1 MDISTPFRDTIQ
13 HKLQSGEWRAG
24 DRLPTERALSEQ
36 FGISRTT
43 VRKVFQEMKAQGLI
57 SQTVGSGTYVTDL
70 AAAAALKSLATGDTV
85 QQTSPSE
92 LMEARLALEPA
103 IIELVIG
110 NATSADFA
118 RMDAC
123 CVKAEAAGTVEEF
136 EHWDGMLHEVI
147 ADAAH
152 NSFVSSVFKLMN
164 QVRAQGEWGL
174 LKKRSLRPER
184 RIAYQNEHRLLVD
197 AIKDRDL
204 VRAKDLAT
212 GHLIH
217 VRKNLLNF

>member
-1 MDISTPFRDTIQ
+1 MDISTPFRDTIL
-13 HKLQSGEWRAG
+13 HKLQCGEWRTG
-24 DRLPTERALSEQ
+24 DRLPAERALSEQ

-43 VRKVFQEMKAQGLI
+43 VRKVFQELKSQGLI

-70 AAAAALKSLATGDTV
+70 AAAKANSLATGDTAC
-85 QQTSPSE
+85 QTSPSE

-103 IIELVIG
+103 IVDLVIG
-110 NATSADFA
+110 NATSADFGL
-118 RMDAC
+118 MDAC
-123 CVKAEAAGTVEEF
+123 CAKAEAAQTVEEF
-136 EHWDGMLHEVI
+136 EHWDGMLHEVM

-174 LKKRSLRPER
+174 LKKLSLTPER
-184 RIAYQNEHRLLVD
+184 RLAYQDEHRLLVS

-204 VRAKDLAT
+204 VLAKSLAT
-212 GHLIH
+212 MHLLH
-217 VRKNLLNF
+217 VRRNLLNY

>member
-1 MDISTPFRDTIQ
+1 MDISSPFRDAIR

-24 DRLPTERALSEQ
+24 DRLPTERALSGQ

-43 VRKVFQEMKAQGLI
+43 VRKVFQELKAQGLI
-57 SQTVGSGTYVTDL
+57 SQTVGSGTYVTDQASL
-70 AAAAALKSLATGDTV
+70 AVKSLAMGDTA

-103 IIELVIG
+103 IIDLVIG
-110 NATSADFA
+110 NATSADFG

-123 CVKAEAAGTVEEF
+123 CAKAEAAETVEEF

-174 LKKRSLRPER
+174 LKKRSLTPER
-184 RIAYQNEHRLLVD
+184 RLDYQDEHRLLVG

-204 VRAKDLAT
+204 VLAKNLAT
-212 GHLIH
+212 EHLLH
-217 VRKNLLNF
+217 VRRNLLNF

>member
-1 MDISTPFRDTIQ
+1 MDISTPFRDATY

-24 DRLPTERALSEQ
+24 NRLPTERALSEQ

-57 SQTVGSGTYVTDL
+57 SQIVGSGTYVTDQ
-70 AAAAALKSLATGDTV
+70 AALAVKSLALGHTA

-103 IIELVIG
+103 IIDLVIG
-110 NATSADFA
+110 NATSADFG
-118 RMDAC
+118 RMDVC
-123 CVKAEAAGTVEEF
+123 CAKAEAAQTVEEF

-174 LKKRSLRPER
+174 LKKLSLTPER
-184 RIAYQNEHRLLVD
+184 RIAYQHEHRRLVG

-204 VRAKDLAT
+204 VLAKKLAT
-212 GHLIH
+212 AHLLH
-217 VRKNLLNF
+217 VRRNLLNF